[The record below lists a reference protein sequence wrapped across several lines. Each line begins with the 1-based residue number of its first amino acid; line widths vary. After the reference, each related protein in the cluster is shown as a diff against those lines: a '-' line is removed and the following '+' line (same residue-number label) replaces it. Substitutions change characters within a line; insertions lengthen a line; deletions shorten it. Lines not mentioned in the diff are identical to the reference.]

1 MSYDYEDAE
10 QEAEV
15 GERLRKSILNLSKN
29 DDGRRLLRALC
40 DYYVDPENTTY
51 VDGNPH
57 GSAFNEGA
65 RYTVCQIRQDIHAA
79 LGDDGFYSLF
89 KYKL

>member
-1 MSYDYEDAE
+1 MSNDYEEEE
-10 QEAEV
+10 QDNEIEK
-15 GERLRKSILNLSKN
+15 RLRKSILNLSKM

-40 DYYVDPENTTY
+40 DYYVDPEFTSY
-51 VDGNPH
+51 VDGNPN
-57 GSAFNEGA
+57 GTAFNEGA

>member
-1 MSYDYEDAE
+1 MSNDYEEEE
-10 QEAEV
+10 QDNEIEK
-15 GERLRKSILNLSKN
+15 RLRKSILNLSKM

-40 DYYVDPENTTY
+40 DYYVDPEITSY
-51 VDGNPH
+51 VDGNPN
-57 GSAFNEGA
+57 GTAFNEGA